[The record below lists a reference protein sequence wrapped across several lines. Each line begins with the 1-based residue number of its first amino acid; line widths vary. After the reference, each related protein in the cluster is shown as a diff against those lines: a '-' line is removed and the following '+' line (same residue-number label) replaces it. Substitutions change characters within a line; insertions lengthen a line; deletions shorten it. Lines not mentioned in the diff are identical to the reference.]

1 MARIASVAV
10 PAQNQSVDLATGA
23 LETKAKRSRRRAIL
37 DFVHDPGNALGL
49 LILTLMAVWALFAPQ
64 IAPHDPNAQLL
75 SMRLRPPLWAGGTA
89 TYLLGTDD
97 LGRDLLSR
105 IIYGT
110 RISLLVGFV
119 SAVGA
124 ALLGTGVGLVAGYFG
139 GRLDVVLMRIVDVW
153 MAFPFILLA
162 LATIAVL
169 GPGLRNLIIVFVI
182 TGWMVYARVSRAAT
196 LSLREMEFV
205 SAARAMGARNP
216 RIVLHH
222 ILPNLAAPIIVLTSF
237 QIASLI
243 MAEAAL
249 SFLGLGVRPPTP
261 AWGSMMASGRGL
273 IQEAWWIS
281 TLPGLALA
289 LTVLGINL
297 LGDGLR
303 DALDARVD

>member
-1 MARIASVAV
+1 MARVAAAISPV
-10 PAQNQSVDLATGA
+10 QEQGLALVVAAADGR
-23 LETKAKRSRRRAIL
+23 RSRRGAIVRFL
-37 DFVHDPGNALGL
+37 RDPGNAIGL
-49 LILTLMAVWALFAPQ
+49 IILMTMIVLAVFAPE
-64 IAPHDPNAQLL
+64 IAPRDPDAQLL
-75 SMRLRPPLWAGGTA
+75 SNRLRPPVWAGGA
-89 TYLLGTDD
+89 SAYLLGTDD

-110 RISLLVGFV
+110 RISLMVGLL
-119 SAVGA
+119 SATGA
-124 ALLGTGVGLVAGYFG
+124 AALGTGLGLLAWYRG
-139 GRLDVVLMRIVDVW
+139 GRFDTAIMRIVDVW

-182 TGWMVYARVSRAAT
+182 TGWMVYARVTRATT

-205 SAARAMGARNP
+205 SAARAMGARTP
-216 RIVLHH
+216 RIVLRH
-222 ILPNLAAPIIVLTSF
+222 ILPNLAAPLIVLTSF

-249 SFLGLGVRPPTP
+249 SFLGLGVRPPTA

-281 TLPGLALA
+281 TLPGIALA
-289 LTVLGINL
+289 MTVLGVNL

-303 DALDARVD
+303 DALDARID

>member
-1 MARIASVAV
+1 MVKTATAMVA
-10 PAQNQSVDLATGA
+10 PDQQGGLAAGSGEDRA
-23 LETKAKRSRRRAIL
+23 EDSRRGSVLRFL
-37 DFVHDPGNALGL
+37 RDPGNAVGL
-49 LILTLMAVWALFAPQ
+49 MILATMAVLAVFATE

-75 SMRLRPPLWAGGTA
+75 SARLRPPVWAGGSVSN
-89 TYLLGTDD
+89 LLGTDD

-105 IIYGT
+105 IIYGA
-110 RISLLVGFV
+110 RISLLVGFI
-119 SAVGA
+119 SAAGA
-124 ALLGTGVGLVAGYFG
+124 AVLGTGLGLVAGYAG
-139 GRLDVVLMRIVDVW
+139 GRIDVTIMRLVDVW

-169 GPGLRNLIIVFVI
+169 GPGLRNLIIVFIV
-182 TGWMVYARVSRAAT
+182 TGWMVYARVARAAT
-196 LSLREMEFV
+196 LTLREMEFV

-216 RIVLHH
+216 RIVLRH
-222 ILPNLAAPIIVLTSF
+222 ILPNLGAPIIVLTSF

-249 SFLGLGVRPPTP
+249 SFLGLGVRPPTA

-281 TLPGLALA
+281 TLPGIALA
-289 LTVLGINL
+289 VIVLGINL

-303 DALDARVD
+303 DTLDTRVD

>member
-1 MARIASVAV
+1 MVKTAAATLDPGQKRGLAAISAGDRAEGPRRVAV
-10 PAQNQSVDLATGA
+10 LQFLRDPANVVGL
-23 LETKAKRSRRRAIL
+23 AIL
-37 DFVHDPGNALGL
+37 V
-49 LILTLMAVWALFAPQ
+49 TMAVLAVFATE

-75 SMRLRPPLWAGGTA
+75 SARLRPPSWADGSVSN
-89 TYLLGTDD
+89 LLGTDD
-97 LGRDLLSR
+97 LGRDLFSR

-110 RISLLVGFV
+110 RISLMVGFI

-124 ALLGTGVGLVAGYFG
+124 AVLGTGLGLVAGYVG
-139 GRLDVVLMRIVDVW
+139 GRTDVTIMRLVDVW

-162 LATIAVL
+162 LASIAVL
-169 GPGLRNLIIVFVI
+169 GPGLRNLIIVFIV
-182 TGWMVYARVSRAAT
+182 TGWMVYARVVRAAT

-205 SAARAMGARNP
+205 SAARSMGARNP
-216 RIVLHH
+216 RIVLRH
-222 ILPNLAAPIIVLTSF
+222 IFPNLAAPIIVLTSF

-249 SFLGLGVRPPTP
+249 SFLGLGVRPPTA

-281 TLPGLALA
+281 TLPGIALA
-289 LTVLGINL
+289 VTVLGINL

-303 DALDARVD
+303 DVLDARVD